1 MKESH
6 WNTEDFCYESNE
18 TVEVILSKKEFK
30 KYFEEIKEYI
40 SGTVRINRGK
50 KYITIYFYERNMNS
64 SLESFLEE
72 NDLMLLRDAIPMY
85 YNEETDKIEEDE
97 TKLKDEFIE
106 IEF

>member
-1 MKESH
+1 
-6 WNTEDFCYESNE
+6 
-18 TVEVILSKKEFK
+18 
-30 KYFEEIKEYI
+30 
-40 SGTVRINRGK
+40 
-50 KYITIYFYERNMNS
+50 MNS